1 MTNVKKNRYPDAEGL
16 FTLCSSWTCRLRLS
30 NLEKLRPQMVPL
42 SRTHRHVFLSLD
54 RLPPL
59 LTSPPPAATSPLLLP
74 AAAAVVVTML
84 PDEVRTCTIRPCSGP
99 PLPPP
104 PTLSGDE
111 ARLEMTWLMSLEVAA
126 VGDERM
132 ASVLM
137 GLLVAVVV
145 VVDEEVKRAEL
156 LLLLGPPPS
165 EVTVRILVDPPGE
178 VTS

>member
-1 MTNVKKNRYPDAEGL
+1 
-16 FTLCSSWTCRLRLS
+16 
-30 NLEKLRPQMVPL
+30 
-42 SRTHRHVFLSLD
+42 
-54 RLPPL
+54 
-59 LTSPPPAATSPLLLP
+59 
-74 AAAAVVVTML
+74 
-84 PDEVRTCTIRPCSGP
+84 
-99 PLPPP
+99 
-104 PTLSGDE
+104 
-111 ARLEMTWLMSLEVAA
+111 MTWLMSLEVAA